1 MGKNSEEDPSNSKEL
16 AEKKKHEYEFAIAR
30 LREIKNALK
39 YSSDITEIRRLLAE
53 FGGIASELPSGSIPP
68 DVSSD
73 TIKEVYSDA
82 VSHVNSMTQGIS
94 DQDFNSKEKA
104 YEQEMKGFNSV
115 TKEIEDFLDRDDI
128 KASSKRNSRWA
139 DSPETMTSKDAEL
152 FAESHAKE
160 KEEEQG
166 LVRKVLETPAEEVI
180 KRMDERRK
188 SLVEFHGF
196 EHHDEVRKHD
206 DECHEH
212 LHKHVESIG
221 KLSKR
226 HQDKASIFGSTA
238 VKEELGVD
246 KAKAEQEICAAKGAA
261 LQNKQSKFAKK
272 LEELK
277 AKKIANKVQVE
288 TSRKLS
294 PDSTPNRLVP
304 SLKRGK
310 I

>member
-39 YSSDITEIRRLLAE
+39 YSNDITEIRRLLAE
-53 FGGIASELPSGSIPP
+53 FGGIASELPSGFIPP
-68 DVSSD
+68 DVSPD

-94 DQDFNSKEKA
+94 DQDFDSKEKA

-115 TKEIEDFLDRDDI
+115 TKEIEDFLDRDNI
-128 KASSKRNSRWA
+128 KASTERNRSWA
-139 DSPETMTSKDAEL
+139 KSPETMTSKDAKL
-152 FAESHAKE
+152 FADSHEKE
-160 KEEEQG
+160 KEEEHG
-166 LVRKVLETPAEEVI
+166 LVRKILETPAEEVI

-188 SLVEFHGF
+188 EKVEFHG
-196 EHHDEVRKHD
+196 EDHDEVRKHD
-206 DECHEH
+206 DKCHKH
-212 LHKHVESIG
+212 LHKRIQSIS

-226 HQDKASIFGSTA
+226 HQDKVRIFDSSA

-246 KAKAEQEICAAKGAA
+246 KAKDAQETCVEDVAA
-261 LQNKQSKFAKK
+261 LKNRKSILAKR
-272 LEELK
+272 LEKLK
-277 AKKIANKVQVE
+277 ARKIANKVQVE

-294 PDSTPNRLVP
+294 PDSTPNRPAPL
-304 SLKRGK
+304 LKRGK
-310 I
+310 A